1 MHRPFT
7 LLLYYSTT
15 LQTHVCR
22 PRVSVYAAA
31 EGRLKLLCGATLR
44 HSLTTDESFFP
55 RIVSRRLHFH
65 TASRSYSSDRVDPTG
80 ATCRKRTFG
89 FSLLFVPEGNERRA
103 GPRRQAVSRAPA
115 LTRSVETAAS
125 RYNTRAIQLHDV
137 VNLGLIPVVA
147 LGTILG
153 ILGKVDP
160 VLVSQGFL
168 LYVLIDFVWLV
179 VQPEAVPSLP
189 NVILLHHV
197 VTVVLLY
204 FPLRYNELGIYTC
217 IDGLCEINTFFLIAR
232 RQWPRLKDL
241 MDLLYWL
248 TFIPSR
254 TICYPVGTC

>member
-1 MHRPFT
+1 MFVH
-7 LLLYYSTT
+7 
-15 LQTHVCR
+15 
-22 PRVSVYAAA
+22 
-31 EGRLKLLCGATLR
+31 
-44 HSLTTDESFFP
+44 
-55 RIVSRRLHFH
+55 SRRLHFH
-65 TASRSYSSDRVDPTG
+65 TASRSYSSHRVDPTG

-89 FSLLFVPEGNERRA
+89 FLSPSLSLSLSLLPTRNEQGPED
-103 GPRRQAVSRAPA
+103 AVSRARSLARSLAPSLA
-115 LTRSVETAAS
+115 PSVETSAS

-137 VNLGLIPVVA
+137 INLGLIPIVA

-168 LYVLIDFVWLV
+168 LYVLIDFVWLI
-179 VQPEAVPSLP
+179 VQPDAVPSLP

>member
-1 MHRPFT
+1 MCCWRVVNELAFSEDGIP
-7 LLLYYSTT
+7 STC
-15 LQTHVCR
+15 LCIHGVCISTP
-22 PRVSVYAAA
+22 PRAHIHLTVSIRLAQHA
-31 EGRLKLLCGATLR
+31 ENVRSGSSPSLPLSLSLSYRLGTSRGPRRRSFPRSLA
-44 HSLTTDESFFP
+44 HSLT
-55 RIVSRRLHFH
+55 
-65 TASRSYSSDRVDPTG
+65 RS
-80 ATCRKRTFG
+80 
-89 FSLLFVPEGNERRA
+89 
-103 GPRRQAVSRAPA
+103 
-115 LTRSVETAAS
+115 LTPSVETSAS

-137 VNLGLIPVVA
+137 INLGLIPVVA

-168 LYVLIDFVWLV
+168 LYVLIDFVWLI
-179 VQPEAVPSLP
+179 VQPDAVPSLP

>member
-1 MHRPFT
+1 MPKT
-7 LLLYYSTT
+7 Y
-15 LQTHVCR
+15 V
-22 PRVSVYAAA
+22 RVPLSLSLSLSLSY
-31 EGRLKLLCGATLR
+31 RLGT
-44 HSLTTDESFFP
+44 
-55 RIVSRRLHFH
+55 
-65 TASRSYSSDRVDPTG
+65 
-80 ATCRKRTFG
+80 
-89 FSLLFVPEGNERRA
+89 
-103 GPRRQAVSRAPA
+103 SRAPKTQFPA
-115 LTRSVETAAS
+115 LAPSLTPSVETSAS

-137 VNLGLIPVVA
+137 INLGLIPVVA

-168 LYVLIDFVWLV
+168 LYVLIDFVWLI
-179 VQPEAVPSLP
+179 VQPDAVPSLP